1 MKPVKPVRLV
11 KSLEAERNENM
22 KRSKKLDKFRH
33 VLLTEVGIEF
43 KACLYFFAILFF
55 YCMYRITQGSF
66 QADMLIM
73 AEMILSTYVMGYV
86 QVYLLKNFEESDKLG
101 AFEWMASILCSLIYV
116 VVSFL
121 FSWFDRKW
129 LPELLFFGYVMLC
142 YLSVFC
148 IYYVRRHWD
157 TEELNLELES
167 FKKTRKP
174 EEP

>member
-1 MKPVKPVRLV
+1 
-11 KSLEAERNENM
+11 M

-33 VLLTEVGIEF
+33 VLLTEAGIEF

-73 AEMILSTYVMGYV
+73 AEIILTTYVMGYV
-86 QVYLLKNFEESDKLG
+86 QVYLLRNFEESDRLG
-101 AFEWMASILCSLIYV
+101 GFEWMASILCSLIYV
-116 VVSFL
+116 GVSLL
-121 FSWFDRKW
+121 FSWFDRNW

>member
-1 MKPVKPVRLV
+1 
-11 KSLEAERNENM
+11 M

-73 AEMILSTYVMGYV
+73 AEIILTTYVMGYV
-86 QVYLLKNFEESDKLG
+86 QVYLLRNFEESDRLG
-101 AFEWMASILCSLIYV
+101 GFEWMASILCSLIYV
-116 VVSFL
+116 GVSFL
-121 FSWFDRKW
+121 FSWFDRNW